1 MMKIDYK
8 KAHIVIVIVG
18 IIFVS
23 LGAFHSNIWFDEA
36 YSVALSRHD
45 FADIWKIGGHDVHP
59 ILYYWLLRIVSL
71 ISEKIII
78 LRLFSVIPI
87 VILGILGYT
96 HIRKDFGEKTG
107 LIFSALTYFL
117 PIMSVYAQEI
127 RMYSWAVLSVTILA
141 IYAFRISKEDSIKN
155 WIIFF
160 LASIFSIYI
169 HYYGLMA
176 AGLINLFLLFY
187 LVKHKRKKSV
197 IIILVLGIIQLISY
211 IPWIMYLMMQLKNVS
226 GGFWIKFT
234 FPETLIELGSFQ
246 FWGNLNKKVA
256 FIASIVVYG
265 YLIYI
270 IIKEKKR
277 EKNADFKP
285 AILAIL
291 IYLSVV
297 IAAVIMT
304 AILKTSIIYYRYL
317 FVITGLY
324 IFAISFILSKEK
336 NNKILICAGII
347 LLIMSLMNEYKLIN
361 KNYGENNLKQVE
373 YLNENIKQDDVF
385 LFVTDYSGF
394 ITTTY
399 FTEHKSYFY
408 NIEKWNVAEAYKA
421 FAPQMETVD
430 DLEFLKDFDG
440 RIWLIEGNNSKLY
453 NIIKEEYNVEFISS
467 KRIETEYNNEI
478 YTMTLIEK

>member
-8 KAHIVIVIVG
+8 KIHIGIIIIG
-18 IIFVS
+18 IIFIF
-23 LGAFHSNIWFDEA
+23 LGAFHNNIWFDEA
-36 YSVALSRHD
+36 YSVAISRHS
-45 FADIWKIGGHDVHP
+45 FIDIWKIGGNDVHP
-59 ILYYWLLRIVSL
+59 VLYYWLLKIVSV
-71 ISEKIII
+71 ISPKIVV
-78 LRLFSVIPI
+78 LRIFSVIPI
-87 VILGILGYT
+87 AILGIIGYT

-107 LIFSALTYFL
+107 LIFSTLTYFL
-117 PIMSVYAQEI
+117 PVMTIYAQEI
-127 RMYSWAVLSVTILA
+127 RMYSWAILSVTILA

-169 HYYGLMA
+169 HYYGLMS
-176 AGLINLFLLFY
+176 AGLINLFLLVY
-187 LVKHKRKKSV
+187 LIAKKRKKSV

-211 IPWIMYLMMQLKNVS
+211 IPWIMYLMKQLKNVS

-234 FPETLIELGSFQ
+234 FPETLIELVSFQ

-270 IIKEKKR
+270 IIKEKRR

-297 IAAVIMT
+297 IAAIIIT

-347 LLIMSLMNEYKLIN
+347 LVIMSLMNEYKLIN
-361 KNYGENNLKQVE
+361 KNYGENNQKQVE

-399 FTEHKSYFY
+399 FTNHKSYFY

-421 FAPQMETVD
+421 FSPQMETVD
-430 DLEFLKDFDG
+430 DLKFLKDFEG
-440 RIWLIEGNNSKLY
+440 RIWLVEGNNPKLY
-453 NIIKEEYNVEFISS
+453 NVIKEEYNVELISS

>member
-8 KAHIVIVIVG
+8 KAHIVIIIVG

-127 RMYSWAVLSVTILA
+127 RMYSWAILSVTILA

-187 LVKHKRKKSV
+187 LVKQKRKKSV

-211 IPWIMYLMMQLKNVS
+211 IPWIMYLMKQLKNVS

-234 FPETLIELGSFQ
+234 FPETLIELVRFQ

-297 IAAVIMT
+297 IAAIIIT

-347 LLIMSLMNEYKLIN
+347 LVIMSLMNEYKLIN

-399 FTEHKSYFY
+399 FPEHKSYFY

-430 DLEFLKDFDG
+430 DLEFLKDFEG